1 LESSGREK
9 ISFDAGGNFVRP
21 AANKQIAMSNDDR
34 FRGVDW
40 EAVLYR
46 VTLRARQLFAAA
58 RAKGYGNAL
67 ARTSTDPDDLALSVI
82 VSVLENQSVKF
93 KPSKGANLTT
103 FLCHVLEDDFK
114 DLIRKGMRLDVR
126 LRTLD
131 PSSEWD
137 EESGA
142 EPGVIRDI
150 GDESAEAN
158 IVELRAAALHAVN
171 GNKPLEDYLIAV
183 FDCGASKRADQAELL
198 GVPASEITNRRKQ
211 MLRLFRPDVEDA
223 DTALGCEE

>member
-1 LESSGREK
+1 MSS
-9 ISFDAGGNFVRP
+9 
-21 AANKQIAMSNDDR
+21 DDR

-40 EAVLYR
+40 ELVLYR
-46 VTLRARQLFAAA
+46 LTLRARQLFAAA

-67 ARTSTDPDDLALSVI
+67 ARTCVDPDDLALLVI
-82 VSVLENQSVKF
+82 VAVLENTTVKF

-114 DLIRKGMRLDVR
+114 DLLRKGMRLGVR

-131 PSSEWD
+131 TQSEFD
-137 EESGA
+137 EELGA

-150 GDESAEAN
+150 GDGCENAN
-158 IVELRAAALHAVN
+158 IIQLRAAALHAAN
-171 GNKPLEDYLIAV
+171 GNKQLEEYLIAV

-198 GVPASEITNRRKQ
+198 GVPKSEITNRRKQ
-211 MLRLFRPDVEDA
+211 ILRLLRPDVENTDA
-223 DTALGCEE
+223 ALGCEE

>member
-1 LESSGREK
+1 MSS
-9 ISFDAGGNFVRP
+9 
-21 AANKQIAMSNDDR
+21 DDR

-40 EAVLYR
+40 EIVLYR

-67 ARTSTDPDDLALSVI
+67 ARACVEPDDLARSVI
-82 VSVLENQSVKF
+82 MAVLENETVKF

-114 DLIRKGMRLDVR
+114 DLLRKGMRLDVR

-131 PSSEWD
+131 AGSEFD
-137 EESGA
+137 EELGA

-150 GDESAEAN
+150 GDGCKDAN
-158 IVELRAAALHAVN
+158 IIQLRAGALHAAN
-171 GNKPLEDYLIAV
+171 GDKQLEEYLTAV

-198 GVPASEITNRRKQ
+198 GVSPSEITNRRKQ
-211 MLRLFRPDVEDA
+211 MLRLLRPDVENT